1 MAKQTVVQNP
11 DGSTTV
17 YVKPDIIGTVGEVVG
32 CLGGIVA
39 GGFVGVQVW
48 KAVGP
53 AEKTLEKV
61 AKAFLVGS
69 VSTATEYYVSE
80 GISKTFN
87 DISQLSDMGANAIRE
102 RSQQIIEQAA
112 GQPVQ
117 QVPAQQQETKKK

>member
-11 DGSTTV
+11 DGTTTV
-17 YVKPDIIGTVGEVVG
+17 YVRPDVIGTVGEVVG

-102 RSQQIIEQAA
+102 RSQRIIEQAA

>member
-11 DGSTTV
+11 DGTTTV
-17 YVKPDIIGTVGEVVG
+17 YVRPDVIGTVGEVVG

-102 RSQQIIEQAA
+102 RSQQILTQAA
-112 GQPVQ
+112 GEPVQ

>member
-1 MAKQTVVQNP
+1 MAKQTVVQNE
-11 DGSTTV
+11 DGTTTV
-17 YVKPDIIGTVGEVVG
+17 YVRPDVIGTVGEVVG

-102 RSQQIIEQAA
+102 RSQRIIEQAA

>member
-11 DGSTTV
+11 DGTTTV
-17 YVKPDIIGTVGEVVG
+17 YVRPDVIGTVGEVVG

-87 DISQLSDMGANAIRE
+87 DISQLSDMGADAIRA
-102 RSQQIIEQAA
+102 RSQRIIEQAA
-112 GQPVQ
+112 GQP
-117 QVPAQQQETKKK
+117 VPAQQQETKKK

>member
-11 DGSTTV
+11 DGTTTV
-17 YVKPDIIGTVGEVVG
+17 YVRPDVIGTVGEVVG

-87 DISQLSDMGANAIRE
+87 DISQLSDMGADAIRAK
-102 RSQQIIEQAA
+102 SQRIIEQAA
-112 GQPVQ
+112 GQP
-117 QVPAQQQETKKK
+117 VPAQQQETKKK